1 MDNRW
6 KLIEQYGELFCAK
19 CHSSIVCDECG
30 DMPVQCPVCGTKF
43 NWSEDMLQAF
53 WPAFA
58 ATCEQ
63 ACAAQDTCN
72 PDCKFP
78 SQREA
83 ELLSKTLAEQAREPA
98 KFP

>member
-6 KLIEQYGELFCAK
+6 KLLEQYGELFCAK

-30 DMPVQCPVCGTKF
+30 DMPTQCPVCGAKF

-53 WPAFA
+53 WPAFV

-63 ACAAQDTCN
+63 ACAPQDACN
-72 PDCKFP
+72 PDYKFP
-78 SQREA
+78 SQCEVGGA
-83 ELLSKTLAEQAREPA
+83 IQNTCGAQSG
-98 KFP
+98 